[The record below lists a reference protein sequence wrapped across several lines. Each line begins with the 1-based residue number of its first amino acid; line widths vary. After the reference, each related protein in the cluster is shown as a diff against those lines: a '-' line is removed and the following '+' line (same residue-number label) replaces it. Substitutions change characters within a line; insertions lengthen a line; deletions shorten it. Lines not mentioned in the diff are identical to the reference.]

1 MSDQMRAA
9 WGRRT
14 DTELLHAFF
23 VEELSPHGREVVS
36 ELVTEKVGSIP
47 EFVAGFTAQQ
57 GEVAARIRV
66 RACHVDREVS
76 DGELPSMKGV
86 LVLADKGIGFL
97 PRARDEDKGGLKFGG
112 VLGLAGAVLSQMQQ
126 TAHPIND
133 LTRLELPVPLLA
145 HVAPSAIW
153 LPHGSYDLLLWSS
166 TTGEV
171 VRAGERLLSV
181 ETLMDCQAAV
191 RTWAT
196 HHGIPVQLS

>member
-23 VEELSPHGREVVS
+23 VEELSPQGRKVVS
-36 ELVTEKVGSIP
+36 DLVTEKVGSIP
-47 EFVAGFTAQQ
+47 DYVAGFATQQ
-57 GEVAARIRV
+57 GEVATKLRV
-66 RACHVDREVS
+66 RACHVDPDVS
-76 DGELPSMKGV
+76 DGELPTMKGV
-86 LVLADKGIGFL
+86 LVLASNGIGFL
-97 PRARDEDKGGLKFGG
+97 PRGRDEDKGGLQFGG
-112 VLGLAGAVLSQMQQ
+112 ILGVASTVLSQMQQ
-126 TAHPIND
+126 TAHPITD

-153 LPHGSYDLLLWSS
+153 LPHASYDTLLW
-166 TTGEV
+166 TANTGEV

-196 HHGIPVQLS
+196 RHGIRVEQP